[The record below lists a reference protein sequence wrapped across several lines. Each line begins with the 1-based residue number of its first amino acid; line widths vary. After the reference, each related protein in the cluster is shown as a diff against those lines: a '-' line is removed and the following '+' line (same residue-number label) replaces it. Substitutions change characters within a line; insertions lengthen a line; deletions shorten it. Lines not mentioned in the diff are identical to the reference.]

1 VVAEGGGLRVWVMV
15 WVSGLGDPP
24 WPLDQEGGRGGCRTG
39 GGGGVWAKRQA
50 VSVPP
55 SGVVGEAGWA
65 GSTAVTP

>member
-39 GGGGVWAKRQA
+39 GGGGV
-50 VSVPP
+50 
-55 SGVVGEAGWA
+55 
-65 GSTAVTP
+65 